1 MLLIFFMRFSNI
13 TMSIHPRVIR

>member
-1 MLLIFFMRFSNI
+1 MRFSNI